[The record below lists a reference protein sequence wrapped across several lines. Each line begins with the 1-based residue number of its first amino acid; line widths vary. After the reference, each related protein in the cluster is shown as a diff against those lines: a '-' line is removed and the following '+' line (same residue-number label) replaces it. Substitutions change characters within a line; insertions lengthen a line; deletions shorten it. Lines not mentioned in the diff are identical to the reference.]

1 MLCNAE
7 VKLVSKKL
15 KNPKHTEAV
24 RRKAMAT
31 KAMGKLGLKLEDDL
45 IAIGFIFSHLSTSH
59 LTYLGINSINKLCK
73 EHIGVDICLFS
84 QHITPP
90 CLPPLCPVFNMS
102 DLLRWHSYPLITT
115 SIGTTI
121 EAIFT
126 NAPVI
131 YHYVFDPEF
140 IDKPHYESSD
150 LKLAFCDPRVRV
162 IVRHESYKALIEKEF
177 GIHVCDIVVPDCD
190 AEILAK
196 FVLTEMKANGNEKT
210 THKNG

>member
-1 MLCNAE
+1 
-7 VKLVSKKL
+7 VGKKL
-15 KNPKHTEAV
+15 KNQKHTEAV
-24 RRKAMAT
+24 RRKTIAA
-31 KAMGKLGLKLEDDL
+31 KEMGKLGLRLEDDL
-45 IAIGFIFSHLSTSH
+45 VAIGFVFSHLSTSH

-73 EHIGVDICLFS
+73 EHTGVDICLFS
-84 QHITPP
+84 
-90 CLPPLCPVFNMS
+90 
-102 DLLRWHSYPLITT
+102 LLRWHHYPLITT

-121 EAIFT
+121 EATFT

-131 YHYVFDPEF
+131 YHYVFDPGF
-140 IDKPHYESSD
+140 IGKPHYESSD
-150 LKLAFCDPRVRV
+150 LKLAFCDSRVRV

-196 FVLTEMKANGNEKT
+196 FVLTEMKNGNEKT

>member
-7 VKLVSKKL
+7 VKLVGKKL

-24 RRKAMAT
+24 RRKTMAT
-31 KAMGKLGLKLEDDL
+31 KEMGKLGLSLEDDL
-45 IAIGFIFSHLSTSH
+45 VSIGFVFSHLSTSH
-59 LTYLGINSINKLCK
+59 LNYLGLTSINKFC
-73 EHIGVDICLFS
+73 EEYTGVDICLFS

-90 CLPPLCPVFNMS
+90 CLTPLCPVFGMS
-102 DLLRWHSYPLITT
+102 DLLKWHRYPLITT

-140 IDKPHYESSD
+140 IGKPHYESCD

-162 IVRHESYKALIEKEF
+162 IIRHESHKELIEKEF
-177 GIHVCDIVVPDCD
+177 DIRVCDIIVPDCD
-190 AEILAK
+190 VEILAK
-196 FVLTEMKANGNEKT
+196 FVLTEMKNGNEKT
-210 THKNG
+210 THQNG

>member
-102 DLLRWHSYPLITT
+102 DLLRWHSYP
-115 SIGTTI
+115 
-121 EAIFT
+121 
-126 NAPVI
+126 
-131 YHYVFDPEF
+131 F